1 MYEILT
7 ACTFAQ
13 TMRTLCNW
21 PINASYE
28 LFELLEELTADKEN
42 GIEFDP
48 IAFNQEWS
56 FAADLEEI
64 NRNYDETFESV
75 DDLQEITIAREF
87 CDGILFQAF

>member
-1 MYEILT
+1 MYELLT

-13 TMRTLCNW
+13 TMRTLCGW
-21 PINASYE
+21 PINASYA
-28 LFELLEELTADKEN
+28 LFELLEETAEEGH

-48 IAFNQEWS
+48 IAFDQEWM

-64 NRNYDETFESV
+64 NENYDEKFDSV
-75 DDLQEITIAREF
+75 DALNDMTFAVEF